1 MVLSVTAPRFTDAE
15 DEREVAELSQEEKDA
30 ILADALGLSAE
41 TENDQDIS
49 PELIDRFHDQMD
61 QIPLEQKTIYTRAQ
75 EQCPL
80 VVAAESDPE
89 RFLRSRNYDP
99 KAAASL
105 MAIYWEK
112 RYEFFEERAFLPMT
126 LSGAM
131 EADVDVLR
139 GIPNWFRTLPDDEH
153 GRGVLCINR
162 EDGNPNEYPL
172 KTIVSIT
179 YKISLALDICNSE
192 RSTSLTSP

>member
-49 PELIDRFHDQMD
+49 PELIDRFHNQMD
-61 QIPLEQKTIYTRAQ
+61 QIPLEQKTIYTRAK

-112 RYEFFEERAFLPMT
+112 RYEFFEESFSALPKR
-126 LSGAM
+126 LL
-131 EADVDVLR
+131 VDASARKCLFVDKVIEL
-139 GIPNWFRTLPDDEH
+139 F
-153 GRGVLCINR
+153 
-162 EDGNPNEYPL
+162 GNL
-172 KTIVSIT
+172 
-179 YKISLALDICNSE
+179 
-192 RSTSLTSP
+192 